1 MTESRYT
8 SWGRCI
14 DAEQQVLLQQWQ
26 HLPIAAV
33 DARNSMLPFGNGR
46 SYGDSCLNDGG
57 TLLDARPLRRFI
69 AFDSEAGI
77 LRCESGVLIDEI
89 LALVVPRGWFLPVV
103 PGTRYVTVGGALAN
117 DVHGKNHHRQGTF
130 GNHVRAFELLRSDGS
145 RQVLR
150 AGQDNP
156 LFAATIGG
164 LGLTGLVTWAEIQ
177 LRRIDGPLIEQEAI
191 RFGDLDAFFDLSA
204 ESDRAH
210 EYTVAWIDC
219 LAPRGK
225 LGRGVFIRGN
235 HGTTTRGSTGTP
247 SPASLG
253 VPLTPPVSL
262 VNRASIKAF
271 NLLYLA
277 RHRKHWQQQRV
288 DFASFF
294 FPLDGVRAWNRIYGP
309 NGLLQYQCVIPT
321 AAGRYAIRSML
332 ERIADAGTG
341 SFLAVLKVFGDQP
354 SPGLLSFPQP
364 GVTLALDFPNDGHKV
379 NSLFDTLDSI
389 VRESGGRLYPAK
401 DARMSAA
408 DFKCAYPAWRELEAL
423 RDPMFDSSFWRRV
436 EGHVT

>member
-14 DAEQQVLLQQWQ
+14 DAGQQILLQQWR
-26 HLPIAAV
+26 HLPIAAA
-33 DARNSMLPFGNGR
+33 DACGSILPFGNGR

-69 AFDSEAGI
+69 TFDAEAGV
-77 LRCESGVLIDEI
+77 LCCESGVLIDEI
-89 LALVVPRGWFLPVV
+89 LALIVPLGWFLPVV
-103 PGTRYVTVGGALAN
+103 PGTRYVTVGGAIAN

-130 GNHVRAFELLRSDGS
+130 GNHVRAFELLRSDGN

-150 AGQDNP
+150 AGDDNP

-177 LRRIDGPLIEQEAI
+177 LRRIDGPRIDQEVI
-191 RFGDLDAFFDLSA
+191 RFGNLDAFFDLSA
-204 ESDRAH
+204 ESDSDH

-219 LAPRGK
+219 LAPREQ
-225 LGRGVFIRGN
+225 LGRGVFMRGN
-235 HGTTTRGSTGTP
+235 HAATPAVNTDSP
-247 SPASLG
+247 SPARLG
-253 VPLTPPVSL
+253 MPLTPPFSL

-271 NLLYLA
+271 NRLYLA
-277 RHRKHWQQQRV
+277 RHRRRWQRRSV

-309 NGLLQYQCVIPT
+309 KGLLQYQCVIPT
-321 AAGRYAIRSML
+321 AAGRHAIRSLL

-341 SFLAVLKVFGDQP
+341 SFLAVLKVFGERP

-364 GVTLALDFPNDGHKV
+364 GVTLALDFPNQGPRVHA
-379 NSLFDTLDSI
+379 LFDTLDSI
-389 VRESGGRLYPAK
+389 VREAGGRLYPAK
-401 DARMSAA
+401 DAHMSAA
-408 DFKCAYPAWRELEAL
+408 DFKRAYPAWRELEAL
-423 RDPMFDSSFWRRV
+423 RDPLFDSSFWRRV
-436 EGHVT
+436 EGHAT